1 MKGRYGNRK
10 YRPSTRQST
19 RLRKLSGNT
28 WRASSL
34 NSTRKPNTPALAGVT
49 FGALLDRYIAE
60 EMPQRKSTKGGYL
73 SIINSKLR
81 PQWGSLLLS
90 EIRPAQVH
98 TWLQHLDLAPVTK
111 GHIKSLMHKLFDLA
125 TLWEYLPLERRN
137 PIEIVKVKN
146 VTMRTN
152 EVLVLSAEQFRE
164 IAPRL
169 PEHVNMIAMA
179 AACLGLRVSEI
190 LGLQWSDIDWEKQTV
205 SIRRSAYRGAID
217 DTKNNSSK
225 ANSPCIPPLQQCCLL
240 GRSSGLSG
248 RRQCR
253 SARHYESANGL
264 SRTMNLDGCLPT
276 QTLECRTCRLA
287 FSSAGFGLL
296 ARPSDWKVW
305 ASIPCATRIELGWI
319 RRASLPASR
328 RT

>member
-1 MKGRYGNRK
+1 MLKKTVDRYQHGSVRK
-10 YRPSTRQST
+10 V
-19 RLRKLSGNT
+19 K
-28 WRASSL
+28 RAQGFAWEFRYHVMEGSV
-34 NSTRKPNTPALAGVT
+34 RKPKVQTFDPAIYKTEKALRQHLESFIVKLNEKTEYARSAGVT

-169 PEHVNMIAMA
+169 PEHVNMIAMT

-190 LGLQWSDIDWEKQTV
+190 LVCNGQI
-205 SIRRSAYRGAID
+205 SA
-217 DTKNNSSK
+217 
-225 ANSPCIPPLQQCCLL
+225 
-240 GRSSGLSG
+240 GRSNSF
-248 RRQCR
+248 
-253 SARHYESANGL
+253 Y
-264 SRTMNLDGCLPT
+264 
-276 QTLECRTCRLA
+276 
-287 FSSAGFGLL
+287 
-296 ARPSDWKVW
+296 
-305 ASIPCATRIELGWI
+305 
-319 RRASLPASR
+319 PA
-328 RT
+328 